1 METRAMS
8 DPLSGREDQWSG
20 PGRPVASTSDSAIM
34 RSDRAGPT
42 SERKE
47 DVRHPDKAWAEPR
60 YADEPLL
67 KLQEYYLEYLRGRAE
82 PAAADTIRKYGYMLT
97 SFIRSLERNR
107 EPTTLGS
114 LTPHNVNRW
123 IAEGRRAG
131 RSEDGL
137 ASDLAALKAF
147 SRKYVFKHLELTTVN
162 LLEKVPRITPPEKP
176 FPRLTDTEQERILAC
191 LDKPTYADI
200 RDAAIVAVHLATG
213 RRFREVQEL
222 CVSDVNLL
230 SGEIQVKAKGGDIQL
245 AYLAPRA
252 LKLLRRYL
260 RERPAS
266 APTDRLWLSE
276 DGRPLTYWGY
286 QSVFRRLKRR
296 SGVLRVRSHLLRHHF
311 AQVALE
317 KGAER
322 AAVQEMLGH
331 RTEAMTRRYTA
342 SVRQL
347 SAAKL
352 MPKYA
357 PL

>member
-1 METRAMS
+1 MTHLLPTP
-8 DPLSGREDQWSG
+8 DPQRIG
-20 PGRPVASTSDSAIM
+20 PGRHVTASSDCAILQ
-34 RSDRAGPT
+34 SDRAGPT

-47 DVRHPDKAWAEPR
+47 DVRHPDKAWADAR
-60 YADEPLL
+60 YAEESLV
-67 KLQEYYLEYLRGRAE
+67 KLREYYLEYLRGRAE
-82 PAAADTIRKYGYMLT
+82 PAAADTIRKYDYTLS
-97 SFIRSLERNR
+97 SFIRSLERAR
-107 EPTTLGS
+107 EVTTLGS

-147 SRKYVFKHLELTTVN
+147 ARKYVFKHLELTTVD

-176 FPRLTDTEQERILAC
+176 FPRLTDAEQERILSC
-191 LDKPTYADI
+191 LDKPTYEDI

-213 RRFREVQEL
+213 RRFREIQEL

-230 SGEIQVKAKGGDIQL
+230 SGELQVRAKGGAIQL
-245 AYLAPRA
+245 AYLSPRA

-266 APTDRLWLSE
+266 APTDRLWLSD

-357 PL
+357 PI